1 MEEKKLLHITNGDD
15 LTDKLQE
22 LHIPG
27 DVIVWREMLCEGPTV
42 QEVGNEDFLKIRK
55 NFLWENYK
63 ISKKEYQEKFID
75 ELDKL
80 AAINGYDEVI
90 LWFEF
95 DLFSHMNMLAV
106 ISFLKQKRKNNPLY
120 LVCSGRLKGDHELAP
135 LSELSI
141 KQLQRHYDCKIHL
154 TEDDLHMAEL
164 IWDLYCSKNPKRLK
178 AKIKKTSNF
187 EYLSSCIRAHI
198 ERFPNVKSGLN
209 SLEINVLKLI
219 QNHQIISLHHLLGY
233 ALKYQGYYGY
243 GDIQMQRVIEK
254 LNPFYAENGSEVK
267 LNEAGLQAISASKNY
282 YQDLKDNDHYGGV
295 AKYDFLYD
303 PDSHNLLKL

>member
-22 LHIPG
+22 LKIPG

-42 QEVGNEDFLKIRK
+42 QEVGNENFLRIRK

-63 ISKKEYQEKFID
+63 ISEEEYQDKFID

-106 ISFLKQKRKNNPLY
+106 ISFLKQNRKKNPLY
-120 LVCSGRLKGDHELAP
+120 LVCSGRLKGEHELAP

-141 KQLQRHYDCKIHL
+141 KQLQRHYDCKIPL

-164 IWDLYCSKNPKRLK
+164 IWELYCSKNPMRLK
-178 AKIKKTSNF
+178 SKIKKTSNF

-198 ERFPNVKSGLN
+198 ERFPNAKSGLN

-219 QNHQIISLHHLLGY
+219 QKHEITSLHHLLGY
-233 ALKYQGYYGY
+233 ALQYQGYYGY
-243 GDIQMQRVIEK
+243 GDIQMKRVIEK
-254 LNPFYAENGSEVK
+254 LKLFYTENGSEVK
-267 LNEAGLQAISASKNY
+267 LNEAGQQAISASKNY
-282 YQDLKDNDHYGGV
+282 YQDLKDNEDYGGV
-295 AKYDFLYD
+295 GKYDFLYD

>member
-15 LTDKLQE
+15 LTDKLQQ
-22 LHIPG
+22 LKIPG
-27 DVIVWREMLCEGPTV
+27 DVIVWREMLCEGPTF
-42 QEVGNEDFLKIRK
+42 QEVGNEEFLKIRK
-55 NFLWENYK
+55 QFLWK
-63 ISKKEYQEKFID
+63 HYQIPEQDYREKFIS

-106 ISFLKQKRKNNPLY
+106 ISFLKQNRKNNPLY
-120 LVCSGRLKGDHELAP
+120 LVCSGRLKGDHELTA
-135 LSELSI
+135 LSDLSV
-141 KQLQRHYDCKIHL
+141 KQLQKHYDCKISL
-154 TEDDLHMAEL
+154 TDDDVHMATL

-178 AKIKKTSNF
+178 SNIKKTTNF

-198 ERFPNVKSGLN
+198 ERFPNAKSGLN

-219 QNHQIISLHHLLGY
+219 QMHQITSIHHLLGY
-233 ALKYQGYYGY
+233 ALQYQGYYGY
-243 GDIQMQRVIEK
+243 GDIQMKRVIEK
-254 LNPFYAENGSEVK
+254 LTPFYTLNKEHIK
-267 LNEAGLQAISASKNY
+267 LSEAGLNALSGLKNY
-282 YQDLKDNDHYGGV
+282 YQELKDNDYYGGV
-295 AKYDFLYD
+295 GKYDFLYD